1 MKRKHAVAAIFTVAA
16 VGLTYVSPYI
26 AMYRISIAAK
36 SVRTTML
43 AQHADLPALRASV
56 AHQLRAAGDAGSE
69 DELKEMVDTI
79 VSPPGLTVLI
89 LHGKQGAD
97 GARHDFGLSYRSW
110 DEVVLRRKGAGD
122 AASAF
127 VLRRRGVWDWQL
139 ADIAL
144 PAEL

>member
-16 VGLTYVSPYI
+16 VGLTYVSPYV

-36 SVRTTML
+36 SVRSAML
-43 AQHADLPALRASV
+43 AQQADLPALRTSV
-56 AHQLRAAGDAGSE
+56 ARQLRAAGEAGSE
-69 DELKEMVDTI
+69 DDLKEMVETI

-97 GARHDFGLSYRSW
+97 GERHDFGLSYRSW
-110 DEVVLRRKGAGD
+110 NDVVLRRKGARE
-122 AASAF
+122 AVSAF

-139 ADIAL
+139 ADITL
-144 PAEL
+144 PVDL

>member
-36 SVRTTML
+36 SVRSAML
-43 AQHADLPALRASV
+43 AQQADLPALRTSV
-56 AHQLRAAGDAGSE
+56 ARQLRAAGEAGSE
-69 DELKEMVDTI
+69 DDLKEMVETI

-89 LHGKQGAD
+89 LHGKQRAD
-97 GARHDFGLSYRSW
+97 GERHDFGLSYRSW
-110 DEVVLRRKGAGD
+110 NEVVLRRKGARE
-122 AASAF
+122 AVSAF

-139 ADIAL
+139 ADITL
-144 PAEL
+144 PVDL

>member
-36 SVRTTML
+36 SVRSAML
-43 AQHADLPALRASV
+43 AQQADLPALRTSV
-56 AHQLRAAGDAGSE
+56 ARQLRAAGEAGSE
-69 DELKEMVDTI
+69 DDLKEMVETI

-97 GARHDFGLSYRSW
+97 GERHDFGLSYRSW
-110 DEVVLRRKGAGD
+110 NDVVLRRKGARE
-122 AASAF
+122 AVSAF

-139 ADIAL
+139 ADITL
-144 PAEL
+144 PVDL

>member
-36 SVRTTML
+36 SVRSAML
-43 AQHADLPALRASV
+43 AQQADLPALRASV
-56 AHQLRAAGDAGSE
+56 ARQLRAAGEAGSD
-69 DELKEMVDTI
+69 DELKQMVDTI

-89 LHGKQGAD
+89 LHGKQGAN
-97 GARHDFGLSYRSW
+97 GERHDFGLSYRSW
-110 DEVVLRRKGAGD
+110 NEVVLRRKGAGE

-127 VLRRRGVWDWQL
+127 LLRRRSVWDWQL
-139 ADIAL
+139 ADITL
-144 PAEL
+144 PGDL